1 MKTHLNISGN
11 MEIHEKD
18 GVIWLTFPELDK
30 SGMVT
35 HLFSTRFGGVSEGC
49 LSSMNLSYT
58 RGDKKENVDEN
69 FRRIADV
76 MGRDVSQIV
85 LTYQTHTTN
94 VRYVGREDGGKGI
107 LKERDYT
114 DVDGFVTDQ
123 PGITLGAFFA
133 DCVPL
138 YFVDP
143 VRKAIGLCHS
153 GWRGTVGMIGK
164 EVVLKMQTL
173 FGCDPDDILAAV
185 GPSICQNCY
194 EVSEDVAGQFTET
207 FGLRENDPMLLP
219 RGGGKYLLD
228 LWEANRRVLLRAG
241 IREDHISAA
250 QICTCCHPDILFSHR
265 ASQGKRGNLGAFLSL
280 NG

>member
-1 MKTHLNISGN
+1 
-11 MEIHEKD
+11 MEIHEKN
-18 GVIWLTFPELDK
+18 GVVWFTFPAFEE
-30 SGMVT
+30 SGVVT

-69 FRRIADV
+69 FRRIAEV

-107 LKERDYT
+107 LRERDYT
-114 DVDGFVTDQ
+114 DVDGFVTDV

-143 VRKAIGLCHS
+143 VKRAIGLCHS
-153 GWRGTVGMIGK
+153 GWRGTVGKIGK
-164 EVVLKMQTL
+164 EVIHKMQAL
-173 FGCDPDDILAAV
+173 FGCDPGDILAAV

-194 EVSEDVAGQFTET
+194 EVSEDVAGQFMEA
-207 FGLRENDPMLLP
+207 FCLEESDPMLLP

-228 LWEANRRVLLRAG
+228 LWEANRRVLLGGG
-241 IREDHISAA
+241 IREEHISVA
-250 QICTCCHPDILFSHR
+250 QVCTCCHPDILFSHR

-280 NG
+280 ND

>member
-11 MEIHEKD
+11 MDIHEKD
-18 GVIWLTFPELDK
+18 GVVWLTFPALEK
-30 SGMVT
+30 SGVVT

-58 RGDKKENVDEN
+58 RGDKTENVDEN

-107 LKERDYT
+107 LRERDYT
-114 DVDGFVTDQ
+114 DVDGFVTDV

-143 VRKAIGLCHS
+143 VKRAIGLCHS
-153 GWRGTVGMIGK
+153 GWRGTVGKIGQ
-164 EVVLKMQTL
+164 EVIHKMQAL
-173 FGCDPDDILAAV
+173 FGSDPGDILAAV

-194 EVSEDVAGQFTET
+194 EVSEDVAGQFMEA
-207 FGLRENDPMLLP
+207 FCLEESDPMLLP

-228 LWEANRRVLLRAG
+228 LWEANRRVLLGGG
-241 IREDHISAA
+241 ICEEHISVA
-250 QICTCCHPDILFSHR
+250 QVCTCCHPDVLFSHR

-280 NG
+280 ND